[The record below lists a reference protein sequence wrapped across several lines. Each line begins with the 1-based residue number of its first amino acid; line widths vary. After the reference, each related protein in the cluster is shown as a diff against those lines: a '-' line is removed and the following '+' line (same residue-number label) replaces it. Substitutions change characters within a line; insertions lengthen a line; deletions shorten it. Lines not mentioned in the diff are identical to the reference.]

1 MNKVP
6 ENLLYTSKHEW
17 ALEEG
22 GLLLV
27 GITDYAQ
34 HSLGDIVYIDVK
46 PVGTVLAREGS
57 FGAIESVKAAEELY
71 APLGGSIAQVNPAL
85 NQDPARVNQDPY
97 GSWIIKI
104 KDYSAGDLGTLM
116 NSSAYADYIKTLG

>member
-6 ENLLYTSKHEW
+6 ENLFYTSKHEW
-17 ALEEG
+17 AREEN
-22 GLLLV
+22 GLLVV

-46 PVGTVLAREGS
+46 PAGTGLAREAS

-71 APLGGSIAQVNPAL
+71 SPLAGTIAEVNPAL

-97 GSWIIKI
+97 GSWIIKV
-104 KDYSAGDLGTLM
+104 KDYSAADLGQLM
-116 NSSAYADYIKTLG
+116 NASAYEAYIKTLG